1 VGALSSLALKLIAVV
16 TMIIDHMGYALAP
29 MMPAPLASLAPAMRL
44 VGRLAMPLFCF
55 LIAEGYF
62 HTRSPRRYLMRLS
75 LFALLSE
82 VPYDLLFARTPLEF
96 SSQNVFF
103 TLALSLA
110 AIWLYDRFEARGLSA
125 ASLLSLLVCAALCE
139 LLRSDYGAIG
149 VLFTFVF
156 YRFRGQP
163 AARAAAFLVADA
175 VLFLYSLFSRGNGLS
190 WSLFL
195 ACAAFA
201 LIPISLYNGEKGHTG
216 RHGRFWQLFFY
227 AFYPAHLLLLSAL
240 AALWARW

>member
-1 VGALSSLALKLIAVV
+1 LSSLALKLIAVV
-16 TMIIDHMGYALAP
+16 TMVIDHAGYALAP
-29 MMPAPLASLAPAMRL
+29 MMPEPLASLAPAMRL

-62 HTRSPRRYLMRLS
+62 HTRSPHRYFARLS

-82 VPYDLLFARTPLEF
+82 VPYDLLFLRTPLEF

-103 TLALSLA
+103 TLALALA
-110 AIWLYDRFEARGLSA
+110 AIWLYDRFEARGLPV

-163 AARAAAFLVADA
+163 TARNVAFLAADA
-175 VLFLYSLFSRGNGLS
+175 VFFLYALFSRGYPS
-190 WSLFL
+190 QWSFFL

-201 LIPISLYNGEKGHTG
+201 LIPISLYNGEKGDTG

-227 AFYPAHLLLLSAL
+227 AFYPAHLLLFSLL
-240 AALWARW
+240 AVLRPRF

>member
-1 VGALSSLALKLIAVV
+1 LSSLALKLIAVT
-16 TMIIDHMGYALAP
+16 TMLIDHLGYALAP
-29 MMPAPLASLAPAMRL
+29 MMPEPLASLAPAMRL

-82 VPYDLLFARTPLEF
+82 IPYDLLFARGPLEF

-103 TLALSLA
+103 TLALALA
-110 AIWLYDRFEARGLSA
+110 AIWLYDHFEARGLSV
-125 ASLLSLLVCAALCE
+125 ASLLSLLTCAALCE
-139 LLRSDYGAIG
+139 LLHTDYGAFG

-163 AARAAAFLVADA
+163 AARVAAFLTADA
-175 VLFLYSLFSRGNGLS
+175 VFFLYSLFSRRYGLE

-201 LIPISLYNGEKGHTG
+201 LIPISLYNGEKGGAG
-216 RHGRFWQLFFY
+216 RHDRLRQWFFY
-227 AFYPAHLLLLSAL
+227 AFYPAHLLLLSVL
-240 AALWARW
+240 AALRPRW